1 MGEYSPDL
9 LAVTGRRS
17 FFSSKGA
24 TWKNGLVAWA
34 FALALKIM
42 RPFLLGKTAV
52 LLTMAAE
59 KAADRSPDW
68 NVARSSMEAKSRE

>member
-1 MGEYSPDL
+1 
-9 LAVTGRRS
+9 
-17 FFSSKGA
+17 
-24 TWKNGLVAWA
+24 VAWA

-68 NVARSSMEAKSRE
+68 NVARSSTEAKSRE